1 MPYLKVKVKED
12 NTYELLD
19 KRTNKVKTY
28 KTKGNCMREIKKEFP
43 IEIAK
48 KIIQCQD
55 DSDDSDDELDK
66 EIERVRLENLKMEKK
81 IEKKRLLLE
90 EKARLE
96 KLNNDFADLDNKFA
110 KSAKKFAKTENTL
123 AIQANSFAD
132 IDLVPSIPPIEMNI
146 TRQAIPPKIIMPNQE
161 EIKLNDVPIE
171 EVKEINEESLN
182 GKYDIDKI
190 KVIIHMIR
198 LKQLGY
204 LRSKRDN

>member
-1 MPYLKVKVKED
+1 
-12 NTYELLD
+12 
-19 KRTNKVKTY
+19 
-28 KTKGNCMREIKKEFP
+28 MREIKKSFP

-55 DSDDSDDELDK
+55 DSDDSDEELDK

-110 KSAKKFAKTENTL
+110 KSAKKFAKEENTL
-123 AIQANSFAD
+123 AIQ
-132 IDLVPSIPPIEMNI
+132 
-146 TRQAIPPKIIMPNQE
+146 

-171 EVKEINEESLN
+171 EVKEINEENIN
-182 GKYDIDKI
+182 GKYNIDKI